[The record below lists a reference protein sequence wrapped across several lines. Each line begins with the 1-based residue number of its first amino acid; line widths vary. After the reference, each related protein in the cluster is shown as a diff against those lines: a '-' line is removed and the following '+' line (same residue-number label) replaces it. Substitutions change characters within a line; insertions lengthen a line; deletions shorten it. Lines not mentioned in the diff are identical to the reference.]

1 MLLTSEPFVA
11 AEIEYRH
18 QRAVAQFNQ
27 GRGTHGR
34 RRQPG
39 GGRGQREQR
48 RGRGPTIKLPRRPT
62 IKLPQLR
69 RPAWVAH

>member
-11 AEIEYRH
+11 AEIEYRR
-18 QRAVAQFNQ
+18 QRAVAQFSQ
-27 GRGTHGR
+27 GRGTQGRR

-48 RGRGPTIKLPRRPT
+48 RGRGPTIKLP
-62 IKLPQLR
+62 QLR
-69 RPAWVAH
+69 RPTWVAH